1 MVDVLAP
8 PNSLVIR
15 PMRREEVAPLAEA
28 IVEMSEA
35 QIANR
40 WRERE
45 LGYRELLVAELDGRL
60 VGTVSL
66 YESDRPDNSIH
77 LFALEV
83 GPLWRRQGI
92 GSALVQHVIE
102 EARRR
107 GRARVYLE
115 VRTDNPARR
124 IYHRLGFRRV
134 GHAFINA
141 WYRFGADGSQ
151 ERMEELSYLM
161 VKRVGA
167 GNRQQATGNK

>member
-1 MVDVLAP
+1 MVDVLATG
-8 PNSLVIR
+8 SLTIR
-15 PMRREEVAPLAEA
+15 PMRGEEVAPLAEA

-35 QIANR
+35 QMANR

-45 LGYRELLVAELDGRL
+45 LGYRELLVADLDGQL

-66 YESDRPDNSIH
+66 YESDRPKNSIH

-83 GPLWRRQGI
+83 GPVWRRQGI
-92 GSALVQHVIE
+92 GSALVQYVID

-107 GRARVYLE
+107 GRVRVYLE

-141 WYRFGADGSQ
+141 WYRFGVDGSQ
-151 ERMEELSYLM
+151 DRVEELSYLM
-161 VKRVGA
+161 VKRISS
-167 GNRQQATGNK
+167 NRQQAPSNR